1 MFSSLHCC
9 WVAGRASAVY
19 KTECWYA
26 DAVRGDPTGTRH
38 KWFAHV
44 PVISGC
50 QDTGVPGTELAEQ
63 CAKQAVSIKDD
74 APCPVTV
81 QCSFSGETADQRHC
95 INLWK
100 NQGCVRPVQ
109 QAKGQCGLQRFQAER
124 MPSCW
129 HTFAR
134 SQQSTTGIPTRHRPF
149 GRSDMPEVSR
159 RPAYLRTLA
168 LWVSCTDSYAATSL
182 WVYTCISE
190 PALSRTSQVRHAGK
204 EVSEAPLAWMPVHN
218 NNNLYNQLCHLML
231 Q

>member
-1 MFSSLHCC
+1 MLMLSGVIRLERDTNDLHMFQLSLGARTLWCTWH
-9 WVAGRASAVY
+9 RACRTMCQA
-19 KTECWYA
+19 
-26 DAVRGDPTGTRH
+26 
-38 KWFAHV
+38 
-44 PVISGC
+44 SGFY
-50 QDTGVPGTELAEQ
+50 QGWRT
-63 CAKQAVSIKDD
+63 VSYNS
-74 APCPVTV
+74 V

-134 SQQSTTGIPTRHRPF
+134 SQQSTTGIPTRHRPC
-149 GRSDMPEVSR
+149 GRSDMPEVWR

-204 EVSEAPLAWMPVHN
+204 EVSEAPLACMPAHN